1 MNEKELEALIAEVE
15 ENGMIAPPVYLK
27 DRIMEEVHKSES
39 AVRRR
44 RAAKIEFLV
53 YSAKII
59 GAAAAAIFCLTT
71 VPMDINGEMV
81 LLTNENNRLEE
92 KIERD
97 VEQYRL
103 ENERIWSEPVYEETD
118 FGDLWKQQSE
128 DGVADEFSGKISS
141 FWNGIT
147 VWLGMEERN
156 YE

>member
-59 GAAAAAIFCLTT
+59 WCGCGGYFL
-71 VPMDINGEMV
+71 PDNSPYG
-81 LLTNENNRLEE
+81 
-92 KIERD
+92 
-97 VEQYRL
+97 
-103 ENERIWSEPVYEETD
+103 YEW
-118 FGDLWKQQSE
+118 G
-128 DGVADEFSGKISS
+128 
-141 FWNGIT
+141 NGIADQ
-147 VWLGMEERN
+147 
-156 YE
+156 